1 MPKGKYWNVKE
12 EKNEI
17 WKVKEKKN
25 TRTTPKLKRNLARTM
40 PSIRKK
46 STLSKK
52 TSQRFPQQILM
63 HIPSTFKKCM
73 FKNLRENPSSIF
85 FVLHRT
91 CEGVYQWSQ
100 NEFTRLSEYGH
111 SDFKGNS
118 SDFMRE
124 PWLGSLEKT
133 HQISWKKYAKVLQIK
148 LSRIFHWLIIELSK
162 NAVKVL
168 KINLSKTILVII

>member
-1 MPKGKYWNVKE
+1 MPKGKYLKVKE
-12 EKNEI
+12 EKIEI
-17 WKVKEKKN
+17 WKLKEKKN
-25 TRTTPKLKRNLARTM
+25 TRMTPKLKRNLARTM
-40 PSIRKK
+40 PSIREK

-85 FVLHRT
+85 FLSIY
-91 CEGVYQWSQ
+91 YQWSQ
-100 NEFTRLSEYGH
+100 NEFTRLSENGH
-111 SDFKGNS
+111 SDFKENS